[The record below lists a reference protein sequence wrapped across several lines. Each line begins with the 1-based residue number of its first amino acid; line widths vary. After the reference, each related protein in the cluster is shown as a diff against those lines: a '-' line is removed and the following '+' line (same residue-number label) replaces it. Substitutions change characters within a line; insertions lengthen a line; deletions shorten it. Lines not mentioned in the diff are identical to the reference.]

1 MKRSLLIALVIVCS
15 ASMAFAQAGSIGVFA
30 DAGGTDCNLVDAGSL
45 VTVHFV
51 HVHHTGATASQWMLD
66 LGGLP
71 WTHLGDLWNTATS
84 IGLSVEGV
92 SLGYGACFS
101 APYAMGSA
109 NFFGSTAPACSVIR
123 IVADPLAPTG
133 GIEGVDCVLPKPNK
147 NVPTG
152 GTGIVNGDETCN
164 CNIPVEETT
173 WGGVKALY
181 R

>member
-1 MKRSLLIALVIVCS
+1 MKRSVLIAIALIS
-15 ASMAFAQAGSIGVFA
+15 IASLAFGQAGSIGVFA
-30 DAGGTDCNLVDAGSL
+30 DAGATQCNFVDTGGLVQ
-45 VTVHFV
+45 VNFV
-51 HVHHTGATASQWMLD
+51 HVNHTGATASQWMLD

-71 WTHLGDLWNTATS
+71 WTHLGDIWNTATS
-84 IGLSVEGV
+84 IGVSVEGV
-92 SLGYGACFS
+92 SLGYGACMD
-101 APYAMGSA
+101 APYAMGVA
-109 NFFGSTAPACSVIR
+109 NFFGSEAPACSIIQ

-147 NVPTG
+147 NIPTG